1 MNLFEIFSIA
11 IPEIIV
17 INILTLL
24 LYKKEKCF
32 TMGQYL
38 LRLFITVVYLLTS
51 IYYIRQNVNDL
62 MVSGIIYL
70 VVFTINYKIIWQ
82 YNIRQSLFLSFLY
95 LFIIDLSE
103 GITSPVINI
112 LIENFK
118 ISNIF
123 NSMFIITLPSRIFE
137 IILILVVYLN
147 EIRFNN
153 VLFDKDA
160 KELKKNDKFI
170 LLTILFTLCICFI
183 SNSNNMNLYIKLEE
197 LNVNLFAVEKFLKI
211 NLLIPLLFII
221 ITLFLVLRIKKY
233 YEFRSVAEKTPEE
246 IIMDI
251 LEVSSEKQI
260 ERILTLI
267 NNYILK
273 GGETK

>member
-1 MNLFEIFSIA
+1 M
-11 IPEIIV
+11 V
-17 INILTLL
+17 
-24 LYKKEKCF
+24 
-32 TMGQYL
+32 QYL
-38 LRLFITVVYLLTS
+38 LILFITVVYLLTS